1 MSCTQSTLVC
11 LLPQVAIVPSSQV
24 KYPTMQYSLGV
35 PDRLR
40 GAVANKPESVGQ
52 AVKSEKK
59 LRREHVSTKK
69 RYGCRKQWK
78 FIASVHR
85 LQPPNMACYYS
96 QPAKPVLSY

>member
-1 MSCTQSTLVC
+1 MWTKAQLVAYLCLSAIMSCTQSTLVC

-24 KYPTMQYSLGV
+24 KYLTMQYSLGV

-59 LRREHVSTKK
+59 IKK
-69 RYGCRKQWK
+69 RTCEHKKKIW
-78 FIASVHR
+78 
-85 LQPPNMACYYS
+85 LQKAMEIYC
-96 QPAKPVLSY
+96 LSA